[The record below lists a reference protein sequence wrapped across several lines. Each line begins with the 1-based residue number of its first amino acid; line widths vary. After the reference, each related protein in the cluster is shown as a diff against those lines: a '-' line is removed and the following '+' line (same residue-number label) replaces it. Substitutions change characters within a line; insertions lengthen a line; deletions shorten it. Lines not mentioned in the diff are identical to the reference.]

1 MVEETI
7 QSIRE
12 TEKKADTVVKDAR
25 EKSQIILDQAK
36 VEAQKVRTD
45 ILDKAKADA
54 QTLARETEEKAA
66 LSEKAAEEMTAKST
80 EELKASA
87 RGKMKEAI
95 ELVISEL
102 I

>member
-12 TEKKADTVVKDAR
+12 TCALPIW
-25 EKSQIILDQAK
+25 EKSQMILDQAK
-36 VEAQKVRTD
+36 DEAQKVRTD

-54 QTLARETEEKAA
+54 QTLAHEAEEKAA
-66 LSEKAAEEMTAKST
+66 RSEKEAAEMTAKST

-87 RGKMKEAI
+87 RGKMNEAI